1 MQSILINHII
11 STGDWSKVNV
21 SQNMISVDQESG
33 LETLLT
39 KKLDPKKTG
48 YLRVYLK
55 AEDDKWTLN
64 LVDKEN
70 HTTSIEIDFEGEPV
84 TKRIDTL
91 QVFDKRFLIL
101 FSPKEALE
109 KASKD

>member
-48 YLRVYLK
+48 YLQVYLK

-70 HTTSIEIDFEGEPV
+70 HVISIRINFKGEPV

-91 QVFDKRFLIL
+91 EVFNGRIYTL
-101 FSPKEALE
+101 FSPKKTLE
-109 KASKD
+109 KV